1 MNHVRWAF
9 AILIVIVSASLFSE
23 YMVKRQ
29 CNELT
34 EVLYELKDAA
44 ENGDNESAEKLCDT
58 VNDKWNK
65 VETMIT
71 YTVPMDR
78 ISQAEQSICRLK
90 PLFMSG
96 SDEFEAEVMTAAV
109 ICSRICG

>member
-1 MNHVRWAF
+1 MNHVKWAF
-9 AILIVIVSASLFSE
+9 AILTIIVSVSLFSE

-29 CNELT
+29 CDELT
-34 EVLYELKDAA
+34 EVIYELKDAA
-44 ENGDNESAEKLCDT
+44 ERGDDENAEMLCDI

-65 VETMIT
+65 IETIIT

-90 PLFMSG
+90 PLFMSD